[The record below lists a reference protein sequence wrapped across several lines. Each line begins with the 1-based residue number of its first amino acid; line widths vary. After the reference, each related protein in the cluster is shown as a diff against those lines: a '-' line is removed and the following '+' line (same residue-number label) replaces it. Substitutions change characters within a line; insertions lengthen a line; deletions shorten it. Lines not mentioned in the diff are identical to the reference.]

1 MFPNLNAEIARAN
14 LTKKEL
20 SNKVGI
26 PYDTLKYKLSG
37 KSDFKRSEMFLIRDT
52 ICPNCTLEYLFKKED

>member
-14 LTKKEL
+14 LTKKDFA
-20 SNKVGI
+20 KKIGI

-37 KSDFKRSEMFLIRDT
+37 KSDFKRNEMFLIRDKL
-52 ICPNCTLEYLFKKED
+52 CPHCTLEYLFKKED